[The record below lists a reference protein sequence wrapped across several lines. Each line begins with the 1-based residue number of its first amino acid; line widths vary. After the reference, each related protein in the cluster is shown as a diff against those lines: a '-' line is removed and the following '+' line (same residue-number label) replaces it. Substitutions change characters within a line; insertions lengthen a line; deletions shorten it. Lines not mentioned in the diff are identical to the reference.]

1 MAGLEDVRFL
11 RHLCLYSNEI
21 TKIDHLEHLT
31 ELELLWLNDNNIS
44 VIEVTVSDIS
54 GVYKHKSYCMC
65 MLYYCLLILLDIVQR
80 LNTVYC

>member
-44 VIEVTVSDIS
+44 VIEVTVSTIFA
-54 GVYKHKSYCMC
+54 VYKHTSYWM
-65 MLYYCLLILLDIVQR
+65 
-80 LNTVYC
+80 